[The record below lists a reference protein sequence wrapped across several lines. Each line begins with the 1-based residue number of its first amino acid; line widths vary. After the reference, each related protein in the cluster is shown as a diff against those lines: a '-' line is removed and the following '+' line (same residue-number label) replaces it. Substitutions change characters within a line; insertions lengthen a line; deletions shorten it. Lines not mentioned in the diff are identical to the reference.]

1 MRIQKTEYKA
11 PALEVMEL
19 VPEGSILTMSGGSVG
34 IGGWKDAGDDFG
46 GSAE

>member
-34 IGGWKDAGDDFG
+34 IGGWEDAGDDFG

>member
-1 MRIQKTEYKA
+1 MRIQRTEYKA
-11 PALEVMEL
+11 PTLEVIKL

-34 IGGWKDAGDDFG
+34 IGCWEDSGNDFG

>member
-1 MRIQKTEYKA
+1 MRIQRTVYKA
-11 PALEVMEL
+11 PTLEVIKL

-34 IGGWKDAGDDFG
+34 IGGWEDSGNDFG